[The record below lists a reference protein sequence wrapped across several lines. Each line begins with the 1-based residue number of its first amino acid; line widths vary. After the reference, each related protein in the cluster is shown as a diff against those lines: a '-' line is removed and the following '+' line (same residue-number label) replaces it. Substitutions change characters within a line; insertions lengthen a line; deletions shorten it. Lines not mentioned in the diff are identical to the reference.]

1 MEDNKFTA
9 TCRVES
15 VFPDENGDFTDL
27 HLHNESTDKR
37 YKVRAWHNVITP
49 RLKVGE
55 QAKFTIERKLKEY
68 NGKQT
73 TFFNLVNLDI
83 PDIDVNDDSPTPAPQ
98 GDSRTNSIL
107 LQVGGKLAVQEVKVH
122 NLDTMTN
129 AEIHAYA
136 QSLARSWFT
145 MLKEEGK

>member
-1 MEDNKFTA
+1 MEKTVKITSIEQKTNKKGGSYWQVHTSPALIDGKALFLHKEEQVAQLQLNKTYGFDFFT
-9 TCRVES
+9 
-15 VFPDENGDFTDL
+15 
-27 HLHNESTDKR
+27 NEGGFIQVKAFEE
-37 YKVRAWHNVITP
+37 V
-49 RLKVGE
+49 
-55 QAKFTIERKLKEY
+55 
-68 NGKQT
+68 
-73 TFFNLVNLDI
+73 
-83 PDIDVNDDSPTPAPQ
+83 IDVNSDNGDDPTPAPK

>member
-1 MEDNKFTA
+1 MEKTVKITSIEEGKGKKSGKTHWKLHTSPALVPDKLIFINKEEQKNEF
-9 TCRVES
+9 S
-15 VFPDENGDFTDL
+15 VGKSYNFDF
-27 HLHNESTDKR
+27 
-37 YKVRAWHNVITP
+37 
-49 RLKVGE
+49 
-55 QAKFTIERKLKEY
+55 F
-68 NGKQT
+68 
-73 TFFNLVNLDI
+73 
-83 PDIDVNDDSPTPAPQ
+83 VNDAGYIQINSFIEAIDQNQDMIDEEEPPTPAPK